1 MFAYIW
7 RHLFQRKIRTGL
19 SMLGVSVSVAGIVAL
34 ISVAQGMRTSLDD
47 YMEGSGASLI
57 VFSGNVADLIFS
69 RVKQDQIDEIAGVE
83 GVDAVARVNFM
94 MIRQTKAGKRKLSL
108 PTLLCFGR
116 YPEERTMKRFQRF
129 LREGRVLAEPDE
141 VMASKFIADRMG
153 WAVGDE
159 LPLFGGTVK
168 IVGLYQSSIPWENGG
183 LIVHA
188 DVLAKQLGR
197 DDNYTLVFVYTAF
210 EGIDAVQARIKAKFP
225 DFQVIPPDEF
235 TMAFD
240 EQLALIDEFIY
251 IITLIALVVG
261 VLGVLNTMM
270 MSVAERTREIGM
282 LRALGWSRGRVL
294 RMVLIEGVL
303 LSVIGGGIGLL
314 LGVGGTEALIAW
326 YNDAYLVARYL
337 PETFVYG
344 ALVALVVGVLAAF
357 YPAMRAA
364 NLRPVEALRYE

>member
-1 MFAYIW
+1 MFAYVW
-7 RHLFQRKIRTGL
+7 RHIFQRKVRSGL

-69 RVKQDQIDEIAGVE
+69 RVKQAEIDAIAGMDD
-83 GVDAVARVNFM
+83 VDAVARVNFLM
-94 MIRQTKAGKRKLSL
+94 VRPPKLGKDKPTI
-108 PTLLCFGR
+108 PTLFCFGR
-116 YPEERTMKRFQRF
+116 YPEERTMQRFQRF
-129 LREGRVLAEPDE
+129 LREGRVIEKPDE
-141 VMASKFIADRMG
+141 ILVSRFISDRLG
-153 WAVGDE
+153 WSIGDE
-159 LPLFGGTVK
+159 LPLFGGTST

-188 DVLAKQLGR
+188 EVLAKQLGR
-197 DDNYTLVFVYTAF
+197 TDNYTLIFVYTAS
-210 EGIDAVQARIKAKFP
+210 EKIDAVQARIKAAYP
-225 DFQVIPPDEF
+225 GFQVIPPDEF

-294 RMVLIEGVL
+294 RTIMIEGVL

-326 YNDAYLVARYL
+326 YDDAYLVARYL
-337 PETFVYG
+337 PETFAYG
-344 ALVALVVGVLAAF
+344 ALVALVVGVLAAL